1 MDALTHTERVSVCP
15 NCNTEVPNEPS
26 PRELND
32 MRHEARLRLL
42 KAQKISYWKQFE
54 HGMVSREAVRK
65 LVELVDTAAD
75 IKDAFIETEEIKKTW
90 QVKGFLTRVVSSHI

>member
-1 MDALTHTERVSVCP
+1 VHGLYIRLSSQAEMDALTHTERVSVCP

-42 KAQKISYWKQFE
+42 KAQKV
-54 HGMVSREAVRK
+54 GRDRTM
-65 LVELVDTAAD
+65 T
-75 IKDAFIETEEIKKTW
+75 
-90 QVKGFLTRVVSSHI
+90 